1 MLRNPSSYSFAST
14 KPDSSRNLTVFM
26 ISLISSFEIVCIAKP
41 EGHPDPKTYF
51 GTAASVDDAVNPEVT
66 KMLLANDL
74 ITLVTKYKPVFGKS
88 PITIPR
94 NPLNYTI
101 LDS

>member
-1 MLRNPSSYSFAST
+1 
-14 KPDSSRNLTVFM
+14 
-26 ISLISSFEIVCIAKP
+26 
-41 EGHPDPKTYF
+41 
-51 GTAASVDDAVNPEVT
+51 
-66 KMLLANDL
+66 MLLANDL

-101 LDS
+101 LDSYVFKSFILADEPFVKALRVLATCALIKNNLCGTLVSSLDSLVTFDERFKVI